1 MDDRIKKSMMILD
14 RGRVPYTPKRPKI
27 LKGMAIVFLVFAPF
41 LGVCELMEP
50 ANGPVVVEKSER
62 IATVKNKALPKISD
76 FGTHPSGSA
85 KIDDRIN

>member
-1 MDDRIKKSMMILD
+1 MDDRIKKSMMILNRD
-14 RGRVPYTPKRPKI
+14 RVAYTTKRPKI

-50 ANGPVVVEKSER
+50 ANSLVIAEKSEP
-62 IATVKNKALPKISD
+62 IATVKNETHSKISG
-76 FGTHPSGSA
+76 FGIQPSGSA